1 MLSIRLARTGA
12 NKRPFYHIVV
22 ANQRSPLGGRYI
34 ERLGF
39 FNPIAAGKEVPLQLN
54 QERVAY
60 WTQQGAQMS
69 SRVQELVKSLQK
81 VA

>member
-22 ANQRSPLGGRYI
+22 ANQRSPLSGRYI
-34 ERLGF
+34 ERLGY
-39 FNPIAAGKEVPLQLN
+39 FNPIAAGQEVRLHVD
-54 QERVAY
+54 QERLSY
-60 WTQQGAQMS
+60 WQQQGAQMS
-69 SRVQELVKSLQK
+69 SRVQELVKKLTK